1 MSKILFIS
9 LSTERLYNNPQT
21 RPMLEPLWAEYL
33 AAMVPEHDI
42 KILDMN
48 VDLNLI
54 KVLKEFNPD
63 FLGVSITTP
72 LVKEANEVIKLTR
85 EFCPSARIIIGG
97 PHVSALKGKDLDYD
111 IAVLG
116 EGETLI
122 KKIIEN
128 DVKSGSVLYESP
140 IENLDEIPFPKR
152 VSRGPYNL
160 KYDFENQILASVMTS
175 RSCPY
180 QCIYCSSKSIFG
192 RKLRLRSPENVIKE
206 LEELKNDYG
215 VNSVIFLDDCFTF
228 DRERVKKICS
238 LMIKKDLGIK
248 WWIDTRCDHVDKELL
263 RLMKKAGCKHI
274 CYGVEAGSQEVLDR
288 IKKNITV
295 DKIKKAFK
303 ITKEVGINVECNIM
317 IGHLD
322 ETEEEI
328 WQSIRLAKELEA
340 NKSNFFKVI
349 PLPGSELYDIAI
361 KRRLIEE
368 HPNFE
373 NFAWYKNPPSI
384 SKVSQEKLEE
394 LQKIAYK
401 EVAK

>member
-152 VSRGPYNL
+152 V
-160 KYDFENQILASVMTS
+160 
-175 RSCPY
+175 
-180 QCIYCSSKSIFG
+180 
-192 RKLRLRSPENVIKE
+192 
-206 LEELKNDYG
+206 
-215 VNSVIFLDDCFTF
+215 
-228 DRERVKKICS
+228 
-238 LMIKKDLGIK
+238 
-248 WWIDTRCDHVDKELL
+248 
-263 RLMKKAGCKHI
+263 
-274 CYGVEAGSQEVLDR
+274 
-288 IKKNITV
+288 
-295 DKIKKAFK
+295 
-303 ITKEVGINVECNIM
+303 
-317 IGHLD
+317 
-322 ETEEEI
+322 
-328 WQSIRLAKELEA
+328 
-340 NKSNFFKVI
+340 
-349 PLPGSELYDIAI
+349 
-361 KRRLIEE
+361 
-368 HPNFE
+368 
-373 NFAWYKNPPSI
+373 
-384 SKVSQEKLEE
+384 
-394 LQKIAYK
+394 
-401 EVAK
+401 